1 MTHIQIKR
9 TTVTEKRNATFYSF
23 KLCIANSTLHQ
34 HFFFFGFS
42 CKELPVAHIDPRNQV
57 LGDGLLR
64 VNILFQER
72 VGKEWDVFND
82 TE

>member
-1 MTHIQIKR
+1 MLLFIPSNFILLILLYTNI
-9 TTVTEKRNATFYSF
+9 F
-23 KLCIANSTLHQ
+23 
-34 HFFFFGFS
+34 FFFFGFS